1 MSEYLD
7 EKILKEKRKIQQEQA
22 QLLESEG
29 KESASEKE
37 ESIFEGEITIEGQG
51 VRFERV
57 EIPELQISIML
68 PDTFFS
74 LSEEVKQYIY
84 PAGNRPSHVYGGE
97 NIYYQVSLSKTSHQV
112 PDEGM
117 VKFLPMAKK
126 LMEVMGPKT
135 KVLAAD
141 VVKHPVEDSCY
152 HVGILEFISQAVD
165 MSIYNVMFYIS
176 INQQLLM
183 GNITFPYKKRNDYVK
198 IAKETIDSIIVLQ
211 GGED

>member
-1 MSEYLD
+1 MSQFMD
-7 EKILKEKRKIQQEQA
+7 EEILKEKRRIRQEQT
-22 QLLESEG
+22 QLLEEKR
-29 KESASEKE
+29 KEEETEKE
-37 ESIFEGEITIEGQG
+37 ESIFEGEITVEGQK
-51 VRFERV
+51 VRFQNV
-57 EIPELQISIML
+57 EIPELQINIRMPES
-68 PDTFFS
+68 FFL

-97 NIYYQVSLSKTSHQV
+97 NIYYQLSLSKTSHQV

-135 KVLAAD
+135 KILDANVI
-141 VVKHPVEDSCY
+141 KHPVEDSYY

-176 INQQLLM
+176 IDNQLLM
-183 GNITFPYKKRNDYVK
+183 GNIVFPYKKRKSYIK

-211 GGED
+211 GGEE

>member
-1 MSEYLD
+1 MSEFMD
-7 EKILKEKRKIQQEQA
+7 EEILKEKRRIQQEQA
-22 QLLESEG
+22 QLLENET
-29 KESASEKE
+29 KEFESEKE
-37 ESIFEGEITIEGQG
+37 ESIFDGEITVEGQK

-57 EIPELQISIML
+57 EIPELQISIMM
-68 PDTFFS
+68 PDFFFL

-84 PAGNRPSHVYGGE
+84 PAGNRPSHIYGGE
-97 NIYYQVSLSKTSHQV
+97 NIYYQVSLSKTSHKI

-117 VKFLPMAKK
+117 VKFLPLAKK

-135 KVLAAD
+135 KILAAN
-141 VVKHPVEDSCY
+141 VIKHQAEDSCY

-176 INQQLLM
+176 INNQLLM
-183 GNITFPYKKRNDYVK
+183 GNINFPYKKRNSYMK

-211 GGED
+211 EGEE

>member
-1 MSEYLD
+1 MSQFMD
-7 EKILKEKRKIQQEQA
+7 EEILKEKRRIQKEQA
-22 QLLESEG
+22 QLLESEE
-29 KESASEKE
+29 KEPESPKE
-37 ESIFEGEITIEGQG
+37 ESIFDGEVTIADQK
-51 VRFERV
+51 VQFERV
-57 EIPELQISIML
+57 EIPELQISIMM
-68 PDTFFS
+68 PNFFFL

-97 NIYYQVSLSKTSHQV
+97 NIYYQLSLSKTSHQV

-135 KVLAAD
+135 KILAAD
-141 VVKHPVEDSCY
+141 VVKHPVEDNCY

-176 INQQLLM
+176 INNQLLM
-183 GNITFPYKKRNDYVK
+183 GNITFPYKKRNNYMK

-211 GGED
+211 GGEE

>member
-1 MSEYLD
+1 MSQFVD
-7 EKILKEKRKIQQEQA
+7 EEILKEKRRIQQEQA
-22 QLLESEG
+22 QLLESER
-29 KESASEKE
+29 KETESEKE
-37 ESIFEGEITIEGQG
+37 ESIFDGVITIEGQK
-51 VRFERV
+51 VQFERV
-57 EIPELQISIML
+57 EIPELQISIMM
-68 PDTFFS
+68 PDFFFL

-97 NIYYQVSLSKTSHQV
+97 NIYYQLSLSKTSHQV

-135 KVLAAD
+135 KILAAN
-141 VVKHPVEDSCY
+141 VVKHPVEDTCY
-152 HVGILEFISQAVD
+152 HVGIMEFISQAVD

-176 INQQLLM
+176 INNQLLM
-183 GNITFPYKKRNDYVK
+183 GNITFPYKKRNSYMK

-211 GGED
+211 GGEE